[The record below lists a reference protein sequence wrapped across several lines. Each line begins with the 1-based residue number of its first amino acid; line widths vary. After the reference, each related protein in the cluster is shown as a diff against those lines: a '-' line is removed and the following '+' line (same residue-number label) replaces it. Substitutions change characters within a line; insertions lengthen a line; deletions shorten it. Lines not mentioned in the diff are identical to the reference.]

1 MIFFVLGWQWVTNIK
16 EPVEP
21 RKKENFL
28 IINSEH
34 RGVLYIHLVSL
45 SKFVDCSKEFSKD
58 SFNRRTADIHAAF
71 LINVPTPK
79 VNTFSFLNVIMMLLF
94 VLL

>member
-28 IINSEH
+28 IINSEY
-34 RGVLYIHLVSL
+34 RGALYIYTL
-45 SKFVDCSKEFSKD
+45 SVYP
-58 SFNRRTADIHAAF
+58 N
-71 LINVPTPK
+71 L
-79 VNTFSFLNVIMMLLF
+79 
-94 VLL
+94 